1 MIHASINSISTKHNY
16 GESPNHSCNHDPPLQ
31 KSKQLR
37 AFSKGV
43 CSLITTET
51 SIFCQAAIFGAPV
64 PFWFLKLLYI
74 SDIQKG
80 AMPTRVN
87 TLICTNQP
95 KKEAL
100 QICSN
105 IWSHPHFSVVIIIR
119 FWCLSFPSLLFI
131 STLYP
136 SSYVAL
142 FSYITCWIKGLIC
155 VSFCCLVSITF
166 WYIFASNIYL

>member
-37 AFSKGV
+37 AFSMGV
-43 CSLITTET
+43 CSPITTEN

-64 PFWFLKLLYI
+64 PFWFLKLHYI

-100 QICSN
+100 QICLN
-105 IWSHPHFSVVIIIR
+105 LWSHPPFSVETKIR
-119 FWCLSFPSLLFI
+119 FWFLSFPSLPFYIHFVSFKLCSIVFI
-131 STLYP
+131 YYML
-136 SSYVAL
+136 
-142 FSYITCWIKGLIC
+142 IKGLIC
-155 VSFCCLVSITF
+155 VSFRCLVSITF
-166 WYIFASNIYL
+166 WYVFASDIYL